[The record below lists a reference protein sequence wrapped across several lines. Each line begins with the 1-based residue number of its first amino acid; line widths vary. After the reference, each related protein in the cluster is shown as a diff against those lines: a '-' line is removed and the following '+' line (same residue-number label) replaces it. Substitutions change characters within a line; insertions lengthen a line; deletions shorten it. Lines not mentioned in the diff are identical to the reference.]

1 MSATDLDGRS
11 EADAGAPRSG
21 REARRKYWVDLGL
34 FVAWMLAAL
43 PGLTGVP
50 LHEWVAVGIVLVLLT
65 HVVMHW
71 NWVVRQLRRLRIRAQ
86 NQVNRLLDL
95 AMWGLATTV
104 MLSGFVIS
112 EAVLP
117 FFGLQIDQTTLWMRV
132 HSLASALLL
141 FVLAFHLLSH
151 GGWILTQTKAL
162 LRRGR

>member
-1 MSATDLDGRS
+1 MALRGSFSAVQPELTNDL
-11 EADAGAPRSG
+11 
-21 REARRKYWVDLGL
+21 
-34 FVAWMLAAL
+34 LAAY
-43 PGLTGVP
+43 VK
-50 LHEWVAVGIVLVLLT
+50 
-65 HVVMHW
+65 
-71 NWVVRQLRRLRIRAQ
+71 RQRELKTFSGFDAADI
-86 NQVNRLLDL
+86 NRLLDL

-112 EAVLP
+112 ESVLP
-117 FFGLQIDQTTLWMRV
+117 AIGLQIDQTTMWMRV

>member
-1 MSATDLDGRS
+1 MYKRQ
-11 EADAGAPRSG
+11 
-21 REARRKYWVDLGL
+21 
-34 FVAWMLAAL
+34 
-43 PGLTGVP
+43 
-50 LHEWVAVGIVLVLLT
+50 LLT

-71 NWVVRQLRRLRIRAQ
+71 NWVVRQLRRLRVRAQ

-112 EAVLP
+112 ESVLP
-117 FFGLQIDQTTLWMRV
+117 AIGLQIDQTTMWMRV

>member
-1 MSATDLDGRS
+1 MGFAGLEARS

-34 FVAWMLAAL
+34 FAAWMLAAV

-50 LHEWVAVGIVLVLLT
+50 LHEWIAVGIVLVLLT

-71 NWVVRQLRRLRIRAQ
+71 NWVVRHLKRLRVRAQ

-95 AMWGLATTV
+95 AMWSLATTV

-117 FFGLQIDQTTLWMRV
+117 TVGLHVQQTTLWMRV
-132 HSLASALLL
+132 HALASAALL

-151 GGWILTQTKAL
+151 GGWILTQTRAV

>member
-11 EADAGAPRSG
+11 ETDAGAPRSG

-34 FVAWMLAAL
+34 FVAWMLAAI

-50 LHEWVAVGIVLVLLT
+50 LHEWIAVGIVLVLLT

-71 NWVVRQLRRLRIRAQ
+71 NWVVRQLRRLRVRAQ

-112 EAVLP
+112 ESVLP
-117 FFGLQIDQTTLWMRV
+117 AIGLQIDQTTMWMRV

-162 LRRGR
+162 LRGGR